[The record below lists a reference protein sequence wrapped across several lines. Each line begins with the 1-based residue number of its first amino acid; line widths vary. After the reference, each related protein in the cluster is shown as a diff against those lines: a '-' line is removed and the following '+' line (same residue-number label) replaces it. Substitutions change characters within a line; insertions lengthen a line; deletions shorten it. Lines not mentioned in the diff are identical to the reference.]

1 MGGDGGSIP
10 RREELVR
17 SKQKPQRAE
26 RRVVNAAL
34 WRHCALTQDPLRPP
48 IVSCRLGRLYNKES
62 VINKLL
68 SRSNVN
74 QAADH
79 IRKLKDVRELRLTAH
94 NSQTSTFDPLQ
105 DDSAEFYCPITGL
118 EMSGAHAFVYLWTC
132 GCVFS
137 KKALET
143 VQDKLC
149 MTSYLKA
156 FLWLPVS
163 NPFDEYEKNVPLTLQ
178 SVYFIQCGTPF
189 TADDVILLNPQT
201 EEEIE
206 AAKSRL
212 LAYQQAVL
220 NGKAKKRPASVVS
233 ATSTVSKQTVDVPTE
248 GVSKPKK
255 SAPSTSSSSSGGVG
269 GQTAGSSISHELQP
283 SGSSHSIQEDPNVSS
298 VYKSL
303 FTTSE
308 EAKRQPKSH
317 WVTFNPL
324 YFR

>member
-79 IRKLKDVRELRLTAH
+79 IRKLKDVRELRLTA
-94 NSQTSTFDPLQ
+94 NDSQTSSFDPLQ

-149 MTSYLKA
+149 MT
-156 FLWLPVS
+156 
-163 NPFDEYEKNVPLTLQ
+163 
-178 SVYFIQCGTPF
+178 CGTPF
-189 TADDVILLNPQT
+189 TTDDVILLNPQT

-212 LAYQQAVL
+212 LAYQQTVL
-220 NGKAKKRPASVVS
+220 NGKAKKRPASTVS
-233 ATSTVSKQTVDVPTE
+233 ATSTASKQTLDAPTE

-255 SAPSTSSSSSGGVG
+255 SAPSASSSISSGAG
-269 GQTAGSSISHELQP
+269 GQTAGSSTSHEIQP
-283 SGSSHSIQEDPNVSS
+283 SGSNHSIQEDPNVSS

>member
-10 RREELVR
+10 RRVELVR

-26 RRVVNAAL
+26 RRVVNAAI
-34 WRHCALTQDPLRPP
+34 WRHCSLTQDPLRPP

-79 IRKLKDVRELRLTAH
+79 IRKLKDVRELRLTAN
-94 NSQTSTFDPLQ
+94 NSQTTSFDPLQ
-105 DDSAEFYCPITGL
+105 DDSAEFYCPVTGL

-149 MTSYLKA
+149 MT
-156 FLWLPVS
+156 
-163 NPFDEYEKNVPLTLQ
+163 
-178 SVYFIQCGTPF
+178 CGTPF
-189 TADDVILLNPQT
+189 TADDIILLNPQT

-206 AAKSRL
+206 VAKSRL
-212 LAYQQAVL
+212 SAYQHSVS
-220 NGKAKKRPASVVS
+220 NGKVS
-233 ATSTVSKQTVDVPTE
+233 LLNNFE
-248 GVSKPKK
+248 
-255 SAPSTSSSSSGGVG
+255 
-269 GQTAGSSISHELQP
+269 I
-283 SGSSHSIQEDPNVSS
+283 
-298 VYKSL
+298 
-303 FTTSE
+303 
-308 EAKRQPKSH
+308 
-317 WVTFNPL
+317 
-324 YFR
+324 